1 MELQDNYTRLYRW
14 IKQRHHLVKNKLPPT
29 IGVLD
34 PDGYDDPIRFLD
46 LSPLEQTVLVAWVL
60 NTLAPSKGTNYT
72 ETSYSLKHYFNDSS
86 CGFYVLNGCM
96 KGAML
101 VAGFTTDN
109 IKQRNWSFNVAEASY
124 KNVHKTNA
132 HTRYINL
139 FKNRL
144 PNKGKVSLS

>member
-34 PDGYDDPIRFLD
+34 PDGSDDPDRFLD

-60 NTLAPSKGTNYT
+60 NTLAPSKGTNYSND
-72 ETSYSLKHYFNDSS
+72 SYELKHYFSDSA
-86 CGFYVLNGCM
+86 CGFYIINGAF

-101 VAGFTTDN
+101 VAGFKVADMRSKNWHFN
-109 IKQRNWSFNVAEASY
+109 IKPSSV
-124 KNVHKTNA
+124 TNLYRTKS
-132 HTRYINL
+132 HILDTY
-139 FKNRL
+139 
-144 PNKGKVSLS
+144 VSN